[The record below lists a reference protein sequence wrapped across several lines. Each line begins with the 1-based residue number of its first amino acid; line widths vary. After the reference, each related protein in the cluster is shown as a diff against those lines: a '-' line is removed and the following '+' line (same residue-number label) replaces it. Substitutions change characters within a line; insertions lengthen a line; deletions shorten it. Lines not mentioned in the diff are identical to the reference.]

1 MSNHSTDISRSSSSR
16 SLVSMNINPQLK
28 SQKISSL
35 YEVEYSEDNKI
46 QPTQL
51 PVINPYLAYQK
62 PSTSFIRSIRSLI
75 HTSPK
80 GPKEYVQSSSFDKHC
95 ITGLAAEQFVTLEIP
110 SDFPKGWIGAG
121 YSHIHFGAIRLA
133 LSYHGSEGKPV
144 VARIALLDT
153 RYLKYQD
160 ACIGT
165 VEATMNSGLV
175 MVTFFPNFIMAL
187 QDPNLI
193 DALKVQVHIV
203 GAPQVESSIIATL
216 HYQIVYRV
224 QDHALKLSG
233 CGSNDSLLIT
243 VNTQEQPHCVHVP
256 RQIPR
261 EELIQLLPEKWVTSY
276 DQFHAAKQ
284 PIKSTNTK
292 IISKGDGTSEI
303 RFDHS
308 HLKDS
313 PTPPVFPTQM
323 MMTPRGDL
331 TQSHDKEDPDCF
343 CELCHPGAEAKMIEF
358 FDSNG
363 KPILLFK
370 NLVTGH
376 CPWNI
381 DCSCEQCVEED
392 FIQEIEGGYHSSYN
406 PHKKKRNKKK
416 NSIHSQLYQRW
427 KNGDTTV
434 GPLGEDNGK
443 FVFLVD
449 YGPRRK
455 ERDLVPE
462 DVTPKPP
469 PPADPPEPP
478 SYRKAVPTKPV
489 QPCYKKIQKWIKKN
503 PTIQKE
509 SIQDLQ
515 GEPQRICM
523 FNPTDSSYNKNF
535 PSLEEFTEKE
545 FRHIPKIP
553 TQLHGEKISAAEATL
568 NWQTENALAQNAT
581 LRRIDAR
588 VAQMDTKITMVE
600 TKVDGNTKIAN
611 ELIVSLHR
619 MLKEAERRPAEPGRD
634 PFYQMEQK
642 NQEIQRLK
650 DHIKYLQDHDLPP
663 SVRSEEA
670 LFSSRTLYPSLFS
683 SCERIPPSLPSM
695 FHQQLIEPKRLA
707 PYELRNLIRQQEAD
721 QKREREERE
730 RKGKSH
736 VEEEPEPKI
745 SRSLMIRDEQ
755 QQNPLSLF
763 LKGYKEAIIPRI
775 AALNTEES
783 NQPSESENSEYSQSE
798 SIQTS
803 SDEEIQMAIP
813 DVKTEEYD
821 PMEATPSATTP
832 PSFQLNSG
840 KYTFT
845 LDGIP
850 STKWSQRFQEFQA
863 WMETQKLTRESNFD
877 ILSEFVSRFTG
888 LLRDWWNTV
897 SQPDQV
903 FFLTRQSFHEVLQ
916 ILHTVFLGSQ
926 DDLKVLKKKEFFE
939 RKCCS
944 PEKRDL

>member
-1 MSNHSTDISRSSSSR
+1 MQSEDAY
-16 SLVSMNINPQLK
+16 K
-28 SQKISSL
+28 SEL
-35 YEVEYSEDNKI
+35 HRLVEYSEDSKI

-62 PSTSFIRSIRSLI
+62 PQTSLIRSIKSLI
-75 HTSPK
+75 HTSSK
-80 GPKEYVQSSSFDKHC
+80 GPKEYVQSSSFDKHY

-165 VEATMNSGLV
+165 VEATMNGGLV

-187 QDPNLI
+187 QDPNLL

-224 QDHALKLSG
+224 QDHAIKLSG
-233 CGSNDSLLIT
+233 CGSNDSLLII

-261 EELIQLLPEKWVTSY
+261 EELIQLLPERWVTSY
-276 DQFHAAKQ
+276 DQIHAAKQ
-284 PIKSTNTK
+284 PIRSTNTK
-292 IISKGDGTSEI
+292 IISKGDGISEI

-313 PTPPVFPTQM
+313 PTPSVFPTQM

-331 TQSHDKEDPDCF
+331 TQSHDKEDPDCY

-392 FIQEIEGGYHSSYN
+392 FLQEIEGGYHSSYN
-406 PHKKKRNKKK
+406 PHKKKNKKK

-455 ERDLVPE
+455 EGDLVPE
-462 DVTPKPP
+462 VATPKPP
-469 PPADPPEPP
+469 PSADPPPPSADPPEPLL
-478 SYRKAVPTKPV
+478 YRKTVPTKPV

-503 PTIQKE
+503 PTAQKE
-509 SIQDLQ
+509 SIQDQ
-515 GEPQRICM
+515 QEEPQRICM
-523 FNPTDSSYNKNF
+523 FSPADSSYNKDF
-535 PSLEEFTEKE
+535 PSLEEFTEK
-545 FRHIPKIP
+545 
-553 TQLHGEKISAAEATL
+553 G
-568 NWQTENALAQNAT
+568 
-581 LRRIDAR
+581 
-588 VAQMDTKITMVE
+588 V
-600 TKVDGNTKIAN
+600 
-611 ELIVSLHR
+611 
-619 MLKEAERRPAEPGRD
+619 
-634 PFYQMEQK
+634 
-642 NQEIQRLK
+642 
-650 DHIKYLQDHDLPP
+650 
-663 SVRSEEA
+663 
-670 LFSSRTLYPSLFS
+670 
-683 SCERIPPSLPSM
+683 
-695 FHQQLIEPKRLA
+695 
-707 PYELRNLIRQQEAD
+707 
-721 QKREREERE
+721 
-730 RKGKSH
+730 
-736 VEEEPEPKI
+736 
-745 SRSLMIRDEQ
+745 
-755 QQNPLSLF
+755 
-763 LKGYKEAIIPRI
+763 
-775 AALNTEES
+775 
-783 NQPSESENSEYSQSE
+783 
-798 SIQTS
+798 
-803 SDEEIQMAIP
+803 
-813 DVKTEEYD
+813 
-821 PMEATPSATTP
+821 
-832 PSFQLNSG
+832 
-840 KYTFT
+840 
-845 LDGIP
+845 
-850 STKWSQRFQEFQA
+850 
-863 WMETQKLTRESNFD
+863 
-877 ILSEFVSRFTG
+877 
-888 LLRDWWNTV
+888 
-897 SQPDQV
+897 
-903 FFLTRQSFHEVLQ
+903 
-916 ILHTVFLGSQ
+916 
-926 DDLKVLKKKEFFE
+926 
-939 RKCCS
+939 
-944 PEKRDL
+944 

>member
-1 MSNHSTDISRSSSSR
+1 MSNPSANISRSSSSR

-62 PSTSFIRSIRSLI
+62 PQTSLIRSIRSLI

-80 GPKEYVQSSSFDKHC
+80 GPKEYVQSSSFDKHY

-121 YSHIHFGAIRLA
+121 YSYIHFGAIRLA

-165 VEATMNSGLV
+165 VEATMNGGLV

-224 QDHALKLSG
+224 QDHAIKLSR

-261 EELIQLLPEKWVTSY
+261 EELIQLLPERWVTSY

-284 PIKSTNTK
+284 PIRSTNTK

-308 HLKDS
+308 YLKDP
-313 PTPPVFPTQM
+313 PTPSVFPTQM

-331 TQSHDKEDPDCF
+331 TQSHDKEDPDCY

-363 KPILLFK
+363 KPILFFK
-370 NLVTGH
+370 NLVTGR

-392 FIQEIEGGYHSSYN
+392 FLQEIEGGYHSSYN
-406 PHKKKRNKKK
+406 PHKKKKNKKK

-455 ERDLVPE
+455 EGDLVPE
-462 DVTPKPP
+462 AATPKPP
-469 PPADPPEPP
+469 PSADPPEPP
-478 SYRKAVPTKPV
+478 LYRKTVPTKPV

-503 PTIQKE
+503 PTAQKE
-509 SIQDLQ
+509 SIQDPQ
-515 GEPQRICM
+515 EEPQRICM
-523 FNPTDSSYNKNF
+523 FSPADSSYNKDF

-588 VAQMDTKITMVE
+588 VAQMDTKITMV
-600 TKVDGNTKIAN
+600 
-611 ELIVSLHR
+611 
-619 MLKEAERRPAEPGRD
+619 
-634 PFYQMEQK
+634 
-642 NQEIQRLK
+642 
-650 DHIKYLQDHDLPP
+650 
-663 SVRSEEA
+663 
-670 LFSSRTLYPSLFS
+670 
-683 SCERIPPSLPSM
+683 
-695 FHQQLIEPKRLA
+695 
-707 PYELRNLIRQQEAD
+707 
-721 QKREREERE
+721 
-730 RKGKSH
+730 
-736 VEEEPEPKI
+736 
-745 SRSLMIRDEQ
+745 
-755 QQNPLSLF
+755 
-763 LKGYKEAIIPRI
+763 
-775 AALNTEES
+775 
-783 NQPSESENSEYSQSE
+783 
-798 SIQTS
+798 
-803 SDEEIQMAIP
+803 
-813 DVKTEEYD
+813 
-821 PMEATPSATTP
+821 
-832 PSFQLNSG
+832 
-840 KYTFT
+840 
-845 LDGIP
+845 
-850 STKWSQRFQEFQA
+850 
-863 WMETQKLTRESNFD
+863 
-877 ILSEFVSRFTG
+877 
-888 LLRDWWNTV
+888 
-897 SQPDQV
+897 
-903 FFLTRQSFHEVLQ
+903 
-916 ILHTVFLGSQ
+916 
-926 DDLKVLKKKEFFE
+926 
-939 RKCCS
+939 
-944 PEKRDL
+944 